1 MNQTH
6 INLLRQFY
14 TRCANVSGCY
24 CFEINGHAHVLES
37 EACVE
42 ELINAVLLAPK
53 DVQDFRL
60 NQAEHWISLPL

>member
-14 TRCANVSGCY
+14 TRCFNSSGCY
-24 CFEINGHAHVLES
+24 CFEVNGYAHILES

-53 DVQDFRL
+53 AVQESRIK
-60 NQAEHWISLPL
+60 QAEHWINLPL